1 MATKKYSNEN
11 YISNQMGIP
20 AYDYIENTYDVDDNL
35 INTKYYRGG
44 SEGELVAEIEMTYDV
59 NNNLLTVE
67 RVA

>member
-20 AYDYIENTYDVDDNL
+20 GYDYIENTYDVDNNL

-44 SEGELVAEIEMTYDV
+44 SAGELVAEIEMTYDD